1 LDASNLSEIIAS
13 IIEDLM
19 SLGNHTTQLV
29 LSILPFSVPPVI
41 INVLGIA
48 VYVGL
53 VLLVLKVLKAK
64 VVWVLLGTLWF
75 LSLNIFGLADQINR
89 LLLLK

>member
-1 LDASNLSEIIAS
+1 
-13 IIEDLM
+13 M
-19 SLGNHTTQLV
+19 V
-29 LSILPFSVPPVI
+29 LSILPFDVPPVI

-89 LLLLK
+89 LLLLR